1 MYTIR
6 MATVDDAALITMQ
19 RRLMFRDM
27 GVTFTEAVESTLAEF
42 ERWVAPRLA
51 SGEYVGWFAI
61 AADGTVAAGAGVWLM
76 QWPPHTSGPG
86 PRANI
91 LNVYT
96 EQAHRRKGLAR
107 LLMNTALAWCR
118 SENISTVILHA
129 SDEGRPLYE
138 QLGFVPTNE
147 MRLQIGQTSG

>member
-6 MATVDDAALITMQ
+6 LATPADAPLISAH

-27 GVTFTEAVESTLAEF
+27 GTEQTDALERALREF
-42 ERWVAPRLA
+42 ETWVTPRLVN
-51 SGEYVGWFAI
+51 SEYVGWFAI
-61 AADGTVAAGAGVWLM
+61 APDGAVAAGAGVWLM
-76 QWPPHTSGPG
+76 DWPPHTSGPG

-107 LLMNTALAWCR
+107 LLVNTALDWCK
-118 SENISTVILHA
+118 SQNIHMVILHA

-138 QLGFVPTNE
+138 RLGFTPTNE
-147 MRLQIGQTSG
+147 MRLHLS